1 MRSIAS
7 IFLLFAYSLF
17 TVQLTEI
24 TPVFILSFLICISI
38 VCSCSFMGRRYRL
51 AILLIYSAASW
62 FMPQLLLFLPA
73 VTYALAGARHYT
85 AASLCVFSL
94 LCHCIPGQVVL
105 LLFILLGCLIAVLLF
120 SLNHAYRNLD
130 LQYKRTRD
138 DTTELN
144 LLLQQKNQ
152 SLRDKQDYEIYAAT
166 LRERNRIAREI
177 HDNVGHLLTRSILM
191 TGALKAVSREPVL
204 MPSLNQLEDTLS
216 SAMDNIRSSVHDLH
230 DESINMEEAVKSLI
244 AEFSFCPVRL
254 DYDITDAVP
263 RGIKYGF
270 ISILKEAL
278 ANIMKH
284 SNATSVHIIL
294 REHPALYQLLIEDN
308 GTSGKPLTESGI
320 GLINMRD
327 RIWSLNGNIQISSDH
342 GFRIFITVP
351 KQMER
356 RTTT

>member
-7 IFLLFAYSLF
+7 IFLLFAYSMF
-17 TVQLTEI
+17 TVQFTEI
-24 TPVFILSFLICISI
+24 TPVFILSFLICISV
-38 VCSCSFMGRRYRL
+38 VCSCSFMGKKSRL
-51 AILLIYSAASW
+51 IILLIYSAASW
-62 FMPQLLLFLPA
+62 FIPQLLLFLPA
-73 VTYALAGARHYT
+73 VTYALAGARHYS
-85 AASLCVFSL
+85 AAVLCAFSL
-94 LCHCIPGQVVL
+94 FRYCIPGQIVL
-105 LLFILLGCLIAVLLF
+105 LLFILLGCMTSMLLF
-120 SLNHAYRNLD
+120 WLNHAYQCLD
-130 LQYKRTRD
+130 LQFKRTRD

-152 SLRDKQDYEIYAAT
+152 SLRDKQDYEIYTAT

-191 TGALKAVSREPVL
+191 TGALKAISREPVL
-204 MPSLNQLEDTLS
+204 TPSLDQLEDTLS

-254 DYDITDAVP
+254 DYDITEAVP
-263 RGIKYGF
+263 RDLKYGF

-284 SNATSVHIIL
+284 SNATSAHIIL

-308 GTSGKPLTESGI
+308 GASGKPLAESGI

-327 RIWSLNGNIQISSDH
+327 RIWSLNGNIQISNDN

-351 KQMER
+351 KQI
-356 RTTT
+356 